1 MKTPEEPAG
10 QPRPDI
16 AMFSVSRAE
25 LIRTYLCYAFI
36 VLSSE
41 ALLALLHEYVISIVT
56 EAEIFDLLIKKFLLS
71 CVIIFSFL
79 GFISAP
85 KKISL
90 IIFIFIYFGIT
101 FAIGFY
107 GLLFSLY
114 YPLTLAFLLEKDQAI
129 NWLLNSP
136 FVENSIYIPLIGYG
150 LYQVW
155 RAPSAKKLASLQTS
169 STQ

>member
-10 QPRPDI
+10 QSRPDI

-36 VLSSE
+36 VFSSK

-56 EAEIFDLLIKKFLLS
+56 ETEIFDLLIKKILLS

-90 IIFIFIYFGIT
+90 IIFVFIYFGIT

-114 YPLTLAFLLEKDQAI
+114 YPLTLTFLLEKDQVI

-155 RAPSAKKLASLQTS
+155 RAPSAKKLASLGTS
-169 STQ
+169 SAQ